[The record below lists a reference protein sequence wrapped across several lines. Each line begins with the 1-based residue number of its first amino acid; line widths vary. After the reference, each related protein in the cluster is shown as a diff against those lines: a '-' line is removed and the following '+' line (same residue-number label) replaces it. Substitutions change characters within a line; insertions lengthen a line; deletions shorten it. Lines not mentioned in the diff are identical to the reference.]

1 MDVEVSIHCLQYIVC
16 YTLCEVPQHY
26 LKVNCGKL
34 KIYTLSPNA
43 VTETTKQR
51 MLPEAMLFSLVPNI
65 TFFFSLL
72 CCMACEIL
80 VPPPGIK
87 PVPGQHL
94 TEKPA

>member
-1 MDVEVSIHCLQYIVC
+1 MDVEVSIHCLQGC

-65 TFFFSLL
+65 TFFFL
-72 CCMACEIL
+72 CCAAW
-80 VPPPGIK
+80 
-87 PVPGQHL
+87 HL
-94 TEKPA
+94 RS